1 MKYSCWVAAN
11 KVSIFLPCPTISP
24 IHKMLSFYN
33 NLATR
38 ELIVWWCG
46 QQFLWWGNFTKQFA
60 GKEEKCFKTLR
71 IHEIAF
77 PPSWKIWFGS
87 AQDLFQ
93 CMGKQ
98 VQQQNLSFPT
108 ISPPDSLLA
117 PVEIL
122 LLSPIFTIY
131 LLYKYATYVLS
142 LSNLALT
149 MFQCLQSQH
158 SSSAKLLQSIQSS
171 TLFNFSPAAMQWK
184 TLNI

>member
-1 MKYSCWVAAN
+1 
-11 KVSIFLPCPTISP
+11 
-24 IHKMLSFYN
+24 
-33 NLATR
+33 
-38 ELIVWWCG
+38 
-46 QQFLWWGNFTKQFA
+46 
-60 GKEEKCFKTLR
+60 
-71 IHEIAF
+71 
-77 PPSWKIWFGS
+77 
-87 AQDLFQ
+87 
-93 CMGKQ
+93 MGKQ

-171 TLFNFSPAAMQWK
+171 TLFNFSPVAIGDPEHLG
-184 TLNI
+184 TILNDVTMPCKVDEKYWQFSVPLLSLHKLCSIIKMLPILDNMWQQQNID